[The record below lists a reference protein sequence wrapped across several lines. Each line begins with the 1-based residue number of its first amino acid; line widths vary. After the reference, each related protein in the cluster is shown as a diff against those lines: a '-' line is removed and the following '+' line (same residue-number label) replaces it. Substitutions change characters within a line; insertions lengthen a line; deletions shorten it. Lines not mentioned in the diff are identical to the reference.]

1 MKKFILLTILV
12 GMFLTSCSANSNV
25 EEQALSTETSETRG
39 VETVAESTADESE
52 IITSAA
58 VSEAAKI
65 SETTETSQTVLDT
78 TETQKTPPNYDVES
92 VPYKTASIIYNEYLE
107 FQNGQFEEWW
117 VNDEDNDS
125 PHMCTQVLIF
135 DMNGDD
141 RQELVSVKWALSP
154 YAQSYYTIYDLDS
167 GEMLFN
173 GYYGTSDGKLYYKD
187 GQYCLKFEGIR
198 TMAYVAIAAEEL
210 ENELPNAFE
219 ALGYNEAYF
228 SMWNKVNAII
238 YEYENLPFESTEDSY
253 CRNFSLT
260 EGFTYYHGD
269 YDSQIEQ
276 QERDFE
282 SNFEGCEEI
291 GKLWYIGE
299 TVLVNDV
306 KVDYSVDGIFG
317 IHLLQ
322 RDITDFDALVER
334 LSLYEE

>member
-25 EEQALSTETSETRG
+25 EEQELSTDTSETRD
-39 VETVAESTADESE
+39 VETVSDSTADESK
-52 IITSAA
+52 ITT
-58 VSEAAKI
+58 VTTI
-65 SETTETSQTVLDT
+65 SETAEISDTSQT
-78 TETQKTPPNYDVES
+78 TETQKPPQDYDVES
-92 VPYKTASIIYNEYLE
+92 VPYKAASIVYNEYLE
-107 FQNGQFEEWW
+107 FQNGKFEEWW
-117 VNDEDNDS
+117 VNDKDNDS
-125 PHMCTQVLIF
+125 PHVCTKVLIF
-135 DMNGDD
+135 DINGDG
-141 RQELVSVKWALSP
+141 RQELISLKNSSYVL
-154 YAQSYYTIYDLDS
+154 SYYTIYDLDS

-173 GYYGTSDGKLYYKD
+173 GYYETSDGKLYCKD
-187 GQYCLKFEGIR
+187 GQYCLKFRGTR
-198 TMAYVAIAAEEL
+198 NMNYVVIAAEEL
-210 ENELPNAFE
+210 ESELPNAFE
-219 ALGYNEAYF
+219 VLGYDEDYF
-228 SMWNKVNAII
+228 YFGNKVNAVI
-238 YEYENLPFESTEDSY
+238 YLYKNATMSSPYEGTEDSY

-260 EGFTYYHGD
+260 DGFTYYHGD

-322 RDITDFDALVER
+322 RHVNDFDALVER